1 MNESQQRKQLDYLKS
16 VIQTRAAISE
26 TTVKAKIPSYQ
37 IPRSEKKIPSL
48 VTVKC
53 QTSSPKV
60 NHYTGSAIVGIATMH
75 KSNAIPVF
83 SVEDAKDVSKM
94 RRG

>member
-1 MNESQQRKQLDYLKS
+1 MNEEQRRKQLDYLKS
-16 VIQTRAAISE
+16 VIQTRSAVSE
-26 TTVKAKIPSYQ
+26 TTVKPKIPEYK
-37 IPRSEKKIPSL
+37 IPRGGKKIPSL
-48 VTVKC
+48 KTLEC
-53 QTSSPKV
+53 QTTAVKTTQ
-60 NHYTGSAIVGIATMH
+60 YTGSSMVGIATMH

>member
-1 MNESQQRKQLDYLKS
+1 MNEDQRRKQLDYLKS
-16 VIQTRAAISE
+16 VIQTRCAISE
-26 TTVKAKIPSYQ
+26 TTVKPKIPSYEV
-37 IPRSEKKIPSL
+37 PRRGKKIPSL
-48 VTVKC
+48 VTLTC
-53 QTSSPKV
+53 QTSTIKTQQ
-60 NHYTGSAIVGIATMH
+60 YTGTAVVGIATMH